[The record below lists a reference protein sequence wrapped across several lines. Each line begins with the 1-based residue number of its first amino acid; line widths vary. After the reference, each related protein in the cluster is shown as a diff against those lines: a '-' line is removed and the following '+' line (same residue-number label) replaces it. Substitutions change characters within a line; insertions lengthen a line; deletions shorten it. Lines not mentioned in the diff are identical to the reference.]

1 MTLVSIL
8 SLGRGN
14 ISYFKRGVEE
24 GEGAKWGVELRPL
37 GLSPSLSPRAVQG
50 SYLGKGVCF
59 TGSIFSGGGLITWIP
74 GNKALLGP
82 HQ

>member
-50 SYLGKGVCF
+50 SYWGSVFALQAQSSLGVG
-59 TGSIFSGGGLITWIP
+59 
-74 GNKALLGP
+74 
-82 HQ
+82 